1 MGKICKN
8 IRHLRLLKKWSQ
20 EQLAAQLEIPRAR
33 IGAYEEERCDPP
45 IDTVI
50 KLSNLFHI
58 AVDALVKCDLSKFEA
73 ESFMKIGENRILFPI
88 VIDKAN
94 NDLVEV
100 VTIKASAGYLTG
112 YADPEYIEKL
122 PLMSLPFKTVGTHR
136 AFPIQGD
143 SMPPL
148 KSGCY
153 IVGKYIESI
162 DEIENGSTYIIITKH
177 EGVVYKRLFKK
188 GKNIELHSDN
198 PMYQPYP
205 IKQADIIEIW
215 KFVCTLNNSDKKDE
229 EVNMDSIMGMLQKM
243 QTDIEEIKKN
253 KGVLQVENIK

>member
-20 EQLAAQLEIPRAR
+20 EQLAVQLEIPRAR

-58 AVDALVKCDLSKFEA
+58 AVDALVKCDLSKFDS
-73 ESFMKIGENRILFPI
+73 ESFMKVGENRILFPI

-100 VTIKASAGYLTG
+100 VTMKASAGYLTG

-148 KSGCY
+148 KAGCY
-153 IVGKYIESI
+153 VIGKYIESLH
-162 DEIENGSTYIIITKH
+162 EIENGKTYIVITKH
-177 EGVVYKRLFKK
+177 EGVVYKRVFKK
-188 GKNIELHSDN
+188 GKTLELHSDN
-198 PMYQPYP
+198 KNYPPYTV
-205 IKQADIIEIW
+205 KHSDVVEIW
-215 KFVCTLNNSDKKDE
+215 KFVCTLNNSDTKDE
-229 EVNMDSIMGMLQKM
+229 EVHMGSIMHMLESMK
-243 QTDIEEIKKN
+243 TEIEGIRKK
-253 KGVLQVENIK
+253 V

>member
-1 MGKICKN
+1 MSKISRN

-20 EQLAAQLEIPRAR
+20 EHLAEQLEIPRAR
-33 IGAYEEERCDPP
+33 IGSYEEERCDPP

-58 AVDALVKCDLSKFEA
+58 AVDALVKCDLSKFDA
-73 ESFMKIGENRILFPI
+73 DSFIKVGENRILFPI
-88 VIDKAN
+88 IVDKSN

-122 PLMSLPFKTVGTHR
+122 PLMNLPFKTVGKHR

-153 IVGKYIESI
+153 VIGKYIESI
-162 DEIENGSTYIIITKH
+162 NDIENGATYIVITKD
-177 EGVVYKRLFKK
+177 EGVVYKRLYKK
-188 GKNIELHSDN
+188 GKTIELHSDN
-198 PMYQPYP
+198 TNYQPYS
-205 IKQADIIEIW
+205 IKTSDIIEVW
-215 KFVCTLNNSDKKDE
+215 KFVCNLNNSDSKDE
-229 EVNMDSIMGMLQKM
+229 EVNLNTVMQLLQNM
-243 QTDIEEIKKN
+243 QSDIEKLKK
-253 KGVLQVENIK
+253 GA

>member
-1 MGKICKN
+1 MSKISKN

-20 EQLAAQLEIPRAR
+20 EQLAEQLEIPRAR
-33 IGAYEEERCDPP
+33 IGSYEEERCDPP

-58 AVDALVKCDLSKFEA
+58 AVDALVKCDLSKFDS
-73 ESFMKIGENRILFPI
+73 ESFMKVGENRILFPI
-88 VIDKAN
+88 MIDKAN
-94 NDLVEV
+94 NDLLEV

-112 YADPEYIEKL
+112 YADPDYIEKL
-122 PLMSLPFKTVGTHR
+122 PLMNLPFKTVGKHR

-153 IVGKYIESI
+153 VVGRYIESLN
-162 DEIENGSTYIIITKH
+162 DIENGSTYIVITKD

-188 GKNIELHSDN
+188 GKTIELHSDN
-198 PMYQPYP
+198 KNYSPYS
-205 IKQADIIEIW
+205 IKNSEVVELW
-215 KFVCTLNNSDKKDE
+215 KFVCNLNNSDKKDE
-229 EVNMDSIMGMLQKM
+229 EVNMGEMMSMLQKM
-243 QTDIEEIKKN
+243 QTDIEVIKK
-253 KGVLQVENIK
+253 K

>member
-1 MGKICKN
+1 MSKISKN

-20 EQLAAQLEIPRAR
+20 EQLAEQLEIPRAR
-33 IGAYEEERCDPP
+33 IGSYEEERCDPP

-58 AVDALVKCDLSKFEA
+58 AVDALVKCDLSKFDS
-73 ESFMKIGENRILFPI
+73 ESFMKVGENRILFPI
-88 VIDKAN
+88 VIDKSN

-122 PLMSLPFKTVGTHR
+122 PLMNLPFKTVGKHR

-148 KSGCY
+148 KNGCY
-153 IVGKYIESI
+153 VIGKYVESI
-162 DEIENGSTYIIITKH
+162 NEIENGATYIVITKD
-177 EGVVYKRLFKK
+177 EGLVYKRLYKK
-188 GKNIELHSDN
+188 GKSIELHSDN
-198 PMYQPYP
+198 ANYQPYS
-205 IKQADIIEIW
+205 IKASEIVELW
-215 KFVCTLNNSDKKDE
+215 KFVCNLNNSDTKDE
-229 EVNMDSIMGMLQKM
+229 DANMENMMRMLQRM
-243 QTDIEEIKKN
+243 QADIR
-253 KGVLQVENIK
+253 GLRVTG